1 MAWQSALNPDSTLAE
16 IRVEIQSLED
26 PRMRAVN
33 EKQGNDYGVNL
44 TKLRAVAKA
53 LKTNPELAIELWD
66 TQETV
71 LRLLALLI
79 AKPKQFS
86 EEQLDRWL
94 RDSSVPKVN
103 DWFVNYLAKK
113 SAHLESL
120 RRLWFADPDPVV
132 ASAGWDLTA
141 HQVVKQPEVLDLSGL
156 LDVIEERMAQA
167 PDRLQ
172 WSMNKVLATIGIH
185 HAVFRSRA
193 LQIGHD
199 LQVLADYPTPP
210 GCTSPFAPAWIEE
223 MVRRQDN

>member
-26 PRMRAVN
+26 PRMRVVN

-53 LKTNPELAIELWD
+53 LKANPELAIELWD

-86 EEQLDRWL
+86 EEDLDRWL

-120 RRLWFADPDPVV
+120 RKLWFADPDPVV
-132 ASAGWDLTA
+132 ASAGWELTA

-172 WSMNKVLATIGIH
+172 WSMNNVLATIGIH
-185 HAVFRSRA
+185 HADFRSRA